1 MEKKI
6 KKEWLDNIYNYINLI
21 TDVSEEAWNDIISKS
36 KYLDINKN
44 DFFIQ
49 AGMIPDKIAFIL
61 SGLFRVFYIT
71 EDGNEKTLVFREEGR
86 ILSAFSAYVAN
97 ESSWYSIQALENS
110 ILSYISFNDYKEI
123 IENYQC
129 WQIIK
134 SKYLEMLFI
143 EKEKRE
149 SELLSD
155 DAYTRYKKFKLK
167 YPNLED
173 RVNQYHIASYLGI
186 TPVALSR
193 IKNKNKY

>member
-1 MEKKI
+1 MEKNI
-6 KKEWLDNIYNYINLI
+6 KKEWFDNIYNYINLI
-21 TDVSEEAWNDIISKS
+21 TDVSEEAWNDVISKS
-36 KYLDINKN
+36 KYLEINKN

-49 AGMIPDKIAFIL
+49 TGMIPDKIAFIL

-71 EDGNEKTLVFREEGR
+71 EDGNEKTLVFREEGK
-86 ILSAFSAYVAN
+86 ILSAFSAYVEN
-97 ESSWYSIQALENS
+97 QFSWYSIQALENS

-134 SKYLEMLFI
+134 SKYLETLFI

-167 YPNLED
+167 YPNLEN
-173 RVNQYHIASYLGI
+173 RVKQYHIASYLGI

-193 IKNKNKY
+193 IKNRK

>member
-1 MEKKI
+1 LEKKI